1 MGFLNFLYSYSTY
14 GNYGNYGNYGGFN
27 NPSTTNTDWAAL
39 GGILGGVLAAL
50 GIMLI
55 FILAAVVLMIIANWI
70 LFKKM
75 GIEGWKSLIPY
86 VKDYLQMEKTGVD
99 QRWLLIV
106 VFGMIVCIIPILGFI
121 AYLVAAIYFYVLY
134 MVSLARSFDKTDGFA
149 VGLILLPIIFVCIL
163 AFGDSKYVGPRPM
176 NDVIFKNK
184 KEAVVETKEEKKT
197 ETKTKKASDSK
208 KFCPECG
215 APIAN
220 GDAFCNKC
228 GAKLK

>member
-39 GGILGGVLAAL
+39 GGILGGIIAAL

-55 FILAAVVLMIIANWI
+55 FILAAAVLMIIANWI

-106 VFGMIVCIIPILGFI
+106 IFGAIACIIPILGFI
-121 AYLVAAIYFYVLY
+121 AFLAAAIYFYILY

-149 VGLILLPIIFVCIL
+149 VGLILLPVVFLCIL
-163 AFGDSKYVGPRPM
+163 AFGESKYVGPRPM

-184 KEAVVETKEEKKT
+184 SEEKKEVK
-197 ETKTKKASDSK
+197 ETKTTATKAGK
-208 KFCPECG
+208 KFCP
-215 APIAN
+215 
-220 GDAFCNKC
+220 KC
-228 GAKLK
+228 GKPITSTDKFCPSCGEKIK